1 MSKNKQRAA
10 TIVKYMSAI
19 LKNSTMGLGM
29 YVNKHLVWPQSCYTV
44 SRWYSVPEYCLG
56 CWKIKRLDKTFQKHN
71 GPKQ

>member
-19 LKNSTMGLGM
+19 LNNSTMGLGM
-29 YVNKHLVWPQSCYTV
+29 YVNKHLVWPQSFYTV

-56 CWKIKRLDKTFQKHN
+56 CWKIKRLDKTFQRHN